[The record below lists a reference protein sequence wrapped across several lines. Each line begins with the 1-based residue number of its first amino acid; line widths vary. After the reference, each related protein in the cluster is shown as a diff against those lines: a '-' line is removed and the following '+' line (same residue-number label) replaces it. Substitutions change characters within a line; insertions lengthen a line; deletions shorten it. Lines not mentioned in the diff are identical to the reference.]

1 MTRTTPGC
9 PHPPLLE
16 CCTPRIAGP
25 RAVRIQPGF
34 LATAAVQ
41 AQHFPAEPRRY
52 ALTMGDSLV
61 RTNGQL
67 LQDLGA
73 DMLLITYAD
82 IVFTETT
89 LRVVRSVGWTLK
101 EARGPRPLPSPL
113 HASFLRLPVTDVS
126 NLQPQDAPSSL
137 RVSVDTHGT

>member
-1 MTRTTPGC
+1 MPSRDPYVARVPGAD
-9 PHPPLLE
+9 H
-16 CCTPRIAGP
+16 CTCSARDD
-25 RAVRIQPGF
+25 
-34 LATAAVQ
+34 
-41 AQHFPAEPRRY
+41 EPRRY

-67 LQDLGA
+67 LKDLGV

-101 EARGPRPLPSPL
+101 EVCGL
-113 HASFLRLPVTDVS
+113 
-126 NLQPQDAPSSL
+126 
-137 RVSVDTHGT
+137 